1 MKGILEEKPMTIKEL
16 LKSNIPRSILIIV
29 LYVLYAFSGSFS
41 QYFLKYALNGITAG
55 KLNTFI
61 YWQAI
66 QAGLEIITALLLPI
80 ATVVFTRQTQDYLH
94 QIRQDIMHYY
104 YGSGDAKL
112 TDMQNELTENLKL
125 LTTNYAAT
133 WVTILSG
140 ILNITIAIA
149 LLISMNWILIVTT
162 AILAVITLS
171 LPKIMEKKTSM
182 AMDKVNQEHSK
193 LLNAIEH
200 WLGGLQELRRYTAY
214 GRLARQM
221 QKASGDYVKANK
233 QNYKYQAIS
242 EIING
247 LGNALSQIG
256 MSVVA
261 GVLFLM
267 HIISFGDFAVASSF
281 AFTIFSAIW
290 DITNAIT
297 KVKSTKALREQTT
310 ELRQKKVNINSKKED
325 AYGVAVSGLKAK
337 YKEGEEITY
346 PDFTIKKGQKVLL
359 IGDSGTGKSTLFKI
373 LLGKLKPE
381 AGQVTFFDQNG
392 QALSLDEAKVGY
404 LPQDPIVFPA
414 SIKDNIVMFNEKLT
428 SKVKEVTQAV
438 QLQPDLAKMPAG
450 VDTEVDLKKENLSGG
465 QRQKVVLARSEIH
478 EQPFVLMDEAT
489 SAIDQTATEKII
501 DKLLKT
507 DQTIL
512 LIAHNFTPELQSK
525 FDQIIHLKSKKEG
538 AEK

>member
-1 MKGILEEKPMTIKEL
+1 MTIKEL
-16 LKSNIPRSILIIV
+16 FKSNIPRSILIIA

-55 KLNTFI
+55 KLNTYI
-61 YWQAI
+61 YWQVI
-66 QAGLEIITALLLPI
+66 QAILEVVTALLLPI
-80 ATVVFTRQTQDYLH
+80 ATVIFTKQTQDYLH
-94 QIRQDIMHYY
+94 QIRQDIMHHY
-104 YGSGDAKL
+104 YGEGDAKL

-140 ILNITIAIA
+140 VLEITIAIA

-171 LPKIMEKKTSM
+171 LPKIMEKKTSV

-221 QKASGDYVKANK
+221 QKASSYYVKANK

-247 LGNALSQIG
+247 FGNALSQIG

-281 AFTIFSAIW
+281 AFTIFSGIW
-290 DITNAIT
+290 NITNSLT
-297 KVKSTKALREQTT
+297 KVKSTKALREQTA
-310 ELRQKKVNINSKKED
+310 ELREKMANTDLNKTDV
-325 AYGVAVSGLKAK
+325 YGVTVSGLKAK
-337 YKEGEEITY
+337 YKEGEEISY

-359 IGDSGTGKSTLFKI
+359 VGDSGTGKSTLFKI

-381 AGQVTFFDQNG
+381 AGQVAFFDKNG
-392 QALSLDEAKVGY
+392 QALSLDKAKVGY

-414 SIKDNIVMFNEKLT
+414 SIKDNIVMFNDKLT
-428 SKVKEVTQAV
+428 NKLNEIKQAV

-450 VDTEVDLKKENLSGG
+450 IDTEVDLKKENLSGG

-478 EQPFVLMDEAT
+478 EQPFVLMDEVT
-489 SAIDQTATEKII
+489 SAIDQAATEKII
-501 DKLLKT
+501 DQLLQT

-512 LIAHNFTPELQSK
+512 LIAHNFTPKLQAK
-525 FDQIIHLKSKKEG
+525 FDQIIQLKSKKEG
-538 AEK
+538 TEK

>member
-1 MKGILEEKPMTIKEL
+1 MTIKEL

-66 QAGLEIITALLLPI
+66 QGGLEIITALLLPI

-112 TDMQNELTENLKL
+112 TDMQNELTGNLKL

-133 WVTILSG
+133 WVTVLSG
-140 ILNITIAIA
+140 ILNITIAIV

-214 GRLARQM
+214 GRLVKQM
-221 QKASGDYVKANK
+221 QKASDDYVKANK

-281 AFTIFSAIW
+281 AFTIFSGIW
-290 DITNAIT
+290 YITNSLT
-297 KVKSTKALREQTT
+297 KVKSTKALREQTA
-310 ELRQKKVNINSKKED
+310 ELRKKMANTDLNKTD
-325 AYGVAVSGLKAK
+325 AYSVTVSGLKAK
-337 YKEGEEITY
+337 YKEGEEISY

-359 IGDSGTGKSTLFKI
+359 VGDSGTGKSTLFKI

-381 AGQVTFFDQNG
+381 AGQVAFFDKNG
-392 QALSLDEAKVGY
+392 QALSLDKAKVGY

-414 SIKDNIVMFNEKLT
+414 SIKDNIVMFNDKLT
-428 SKVKEVTQAV
+428 NKLNEITQAV

-450 VDTEVDLKKENLSGG
+450 IDTEVDLKKENLSGG

-478 EQPFVLMDEAT
+478 EQPFVLMDEVT
-489 SAIDQTATEKII
+489 SAIDQTATERII
-501 DKLLKT
+501 DQLLQT

-512 LIAHNFTPELQSK
+512 LIAHNFTPELQTK
-525 FDQIIHLKSKKEG
+525 FDQIIQLKSKKEG
-538 AEK
+538 TEK

>member
-1 MKGILEEKPMTIKEL
+1 MTIKEL
-16 LKSNIPRSILIIV
+16 FKSNIPRSILIIV
-29 LYVLYAFSGSFS
+29 LYVLYAFSCSFS
-41 QYFLKYALNGITAG
+41 HYFLKYALNGITAG

-61 YWQAI
+61 YWQVI
-66 QAGLEIITALLLPI
+66 QAVLEIIAALLLPI

-94 QIRQDIMHYY
+94 MIRQDIMHHY

-112 TDMQNELTENLKL
+112 TDMQNELTGNLKL

-133 WVTILSG
+133 WVTVLSG
-140 ILNITIAIA
+140 ILNITIAIV

-171 LPKIMEKKTSM
+171 LPKIMEKRTSM
-182 AMDKVNQEHSK
+182 AMDKVNQEKSK

-200 WLGGLQELRRYTAY
+200 WLGGLKELRRYTAY
-214 GRLARQM
+214 GRLVRQM

-247 LGNALSQIG
+247 WGNALSQIG

-267 HIISFGDFAVASSF
+267 HVISFGDFTVASSF
-281 AFTIFSAIW
+281 AFTIFSGIW
-290 DITNAIT
+290 YITNSLT
-297 KVKSTKALREQTT
+297 KVKSTKALREQTA
-310 ELRQKKVNINSKKED
+310 ELRKKMANTDLNKTD
-325 AYGVAVSGLKAK
+325 AYSVTVSGLKAK
-337 YKEGEEITY
+337 YKEGEEISY

-359 IGDSGTGKSTLFKI
+359 VGDSGTGKSTLFKI

-381 AGQVTFFDQNG
+381 AGQVAFFDKNG
-392 QALSLDEAKVGY
+392 QALSLDKAKVGY

-414 SIKDNIVMFNEKLT
+414 SIKDNIVMFNDKLT
-428 SKVKEVTQAV
+428 NKLNEITQAV

-450 VDTEVDLKKENLSGG
+450 IDTEVDLKKENLSGG

-478 EQPFVLMDEAT
+478 EQPFVLMDEVT
-489 SAIDQTATEKII
+489 SAIDQTATERII
-501 DKLLKT
+501 DQLLQT

-512 LIAHNFTPELQSK
+512 LIAHNFTPELQAK
-525 FDQIIHLKSKKEG
+525 FDQIIQLKSKKEG
-538 AEK
+538 TEK

>member
-66 QAGLEIITALLLPI
+66 QGGLEIITALLLPI

-325 AYGVAVSGLKAK
+325 AYGVAVSGLKTK

>member
-1 MKGILEEKPMTIKEL
+1 MTIREL
-16 LKSNIPRSILIIV
+16 FKSNIPRSILIIT

-55 KLNTFI
+55 KLDTYI
-61 YWQAI
+61 YWQFI

-94 QIRQDIMHYY
+94 MIRKDIMHHY
-104 YGSGDAKL
+104 YGEGDAKL
-112 TDMQNELTENLKL
+112 ADMQNELTANLKL

-140 ILNITIAIA
+140 ILEITIAIA

-162 AILAVITLS
+162 AILAAITLS
-171 LPKIMEKKTSM
+171 LPKIMEKKTSIT
-182 AMDKVNQEHSK
+182 MDKVNQEHSK

-221 QKASGDYVKANK
+221 QKVSGNYVKANK
-233 QNYKYQAIS
+233 QNYKYRAIS

-261 GVLFLM
+261 GILFLM
-267 HIISFGDFAVASSF
+267 HIISFGDFVVASSF
-281 AFTIFSAIW
+281 AFTIFSGIW
-290 DITNAIT
+290 DITNALT
-297 KVKSTKALREQTT
+297 KVKSTKALREQTA
-310 ELRQKKVNINSKKED
+310 ELRKAKGISKKTD

-337 YKEGEEITY
+337 YKEGEEISY

-359 IGDSGTGKSTLFKI
+359 VGDSGTGKSSLFRM

-381 AGQVTFFDQNG
+381 AGQITFFDQNG
-392 QALSLDEAKVGY
+392 QAISLDKAKVGY
-404 LPQDPIVFPA
+404 LPQDPVVFPA
-414 SIKDNIVMFNEKLT
+414 SIKDNIVMFNDKLT
-428 SKVKEVTQAV
+428 NKIAEVTQSV
-438 QLQPDLAKMPAG
+438 QLRPDLAKMPAG
-450 VDTEVDLKKENLSGG
+450 IDTEIDLKKENLSGG

-478 EQPFVLMDEAT
+478 EQPFVLMDEVT
-489 SAIDQTATEKII
+489 SAIDQTTTEEII
-501 DKLLKT
+501 DKLLQT

-512 LIAHNFTPELQSK
+512 LIAHNFTPELQAK
-525 FDQIIHLKSKKEG
+525 FDQIIQLKSKKG
-538 AEK
+538 AAEK

>member
-1 MKGILEEKPMTIKEL
+1 MTIKEL
-16 LKSNIPRSILIIV
+16 FKSNIPRSILIIA

-55 KLNTFI
+55 KLNAYI
-61 YWQAI
+61 YWQVI
-66 QAGLEIITALLLPI
+66 QAILEVVTALLLPI

-94 QIRQDIMHYY
+94 QIRQDIMHHY
-104 YGSGDAKL
+104 YGEGDAKL

-140 ILNITIAIA
+140 VLEITIAIA

-171 LPKIMEKKTSM
+171 LPKIMEKKTSV

-247 LGNALSQIG
+247 FGNALSQIG

-281 AFTIFSAIW
+281 AFTIFSGIW
-290 DITNAIT
+290 NITNSLT
-297 KVKSTKALREQTT
+297 KVKSTKALREQTA
-310 ELRQKKVNINSKKED
+310 ELREKMANTDLNKTDV
-325 AYGVAVSGLKAK
+325 YGVTVSGLKAK
-337 YKEGEEITY
+337 YKEGEEISY

-359 IGDSGTGKSTLFKI
+359 VGDSGTGKSTLFKLI
-373 LLGKLKPE
+373 LGELKPSE
-381 AGQVTFFDQNG
+381 GNVVYKDQNG
-392 QALSLDEAKVGY
+392 KEIVPDLSKIGY
-404 LPQDPIVFPA
+404 VPQNPVVFPA
-414 SIKDNIVMFNEKLT
+414 TIEDNITMFNEKLDNRVDQA
-428 SKVKEVTQAV
+428 VKEVDFDTDIAKFKDG
-438 QLQPDLAKMPAG
+438 LNEELDLDK
-450 VDTEVDLKKENLSGG
+450 LNISGG
-465 QRQKVVLARSEIH
+465 QRQKIVLARAKVHNSDII
-478 EQPFVLMDEAT
+478 LIDEGT
-489 SAIDQTATEKII
+489 SAIDQNATMDI
-501 DKLLKT
+501 LKNLVKSKA
-507 DQTIL
+507 TIVF
-512 LIAHNFTPELQSK
+512 IAHNFNEGMRRL
-525 FDQIIHLKSKKEG
+525 FDREIHLVKG
-538 AEK
+538 

>member
-1 MKGILEEKPMTIKEL
+1 MTIKEL
-16 LKSNIPRSILIIV
+16 FKSNIPRSILIIA

-55 KLNTFI
+55 KLNAYI
-61 YWQAI
+61 YWQVI
-66 QAGLEIITALLLPI
+66 QAILEVVTALLLPI

-94 QIRQDIMHYY
+94 QIRQDIMHHY
-104 YGSGDAKL
+104 YGEGDAKL

-140 ILNITIAIA
+140 VLEITIAIA

-171 LPKIMEKKTSM
+171 LPKIMEKKTSV

-247 LGNALSQIG
+247 FGNALSQIG

-267 HIISFGDFAVASSF
+267 HIISFGDFAVASGF
-281 AFTIFSAIW
+281 AFTIFSGIW
-290 DITNAIT
+290 NITNSLT
-297 KVKSTKALREQTT
+297 KVKSTKALREQTA
-310 ELRQKKVNINSKKED
+310 ELRKNMANTDLNKTDV
-325 AYGVAVSGLKAK
+325 YGVTVSGLKAK
-337 YKEGEEITY
+337 YKEGEEISY

-359 IGDSGTGKSTLFKI
+359 VGDSGTGKSTLFKI

-381 AGQVTFFDQNG
+381 AGQVAFFDKNG
-392 QALSLDEAKVGY
+392 QALSLDKAKVGY

-414 SIKDNIVMFNEKLT
+414 SIKDNIVMFNDKLT
-428 SKVKEVTQAV
+428 NKLNEITQAV

-450 VDTEVDLKKENLSGG
+450 IDTEVDLKKENLSGG

-478 EQPFVLMDEAT
+478 EQPFVLMDEVT
-489 SAIDQTATEKII
+489 SAIDQTATERII
-501 DKLLKT
+501 DQLLQT

-512 LIAHNFTPELQSK
+512 LIAHNFTPKLQAK
-525 FDQIIHLKSKKEG
+525 FDQIIQLKSKKEG
-538 AEK
+538 TEK